1 MHWFILRR
9 HRKDGL
15 ALTHCRLWLV
25 MTPDLRDANLPAVP
39 HLHQIDLGLT
49 EHQATAL
56 PGSAM
61 GWYRMLV
68 VAEIPKDRSVHTPTT
83 GGVPVHSVAAGI
95 KYLVQPMLVGNRRS
109 INLLITGGMSRR
121 NLVVGVK
128 RPINLIGDHRLVRL

>member
-1 MHWFILRR
+1 MDWFILRR

-15 ALTHCRLWLV
+15 ALTHRRHWLV
-25 MTPDLRDANLPAVP
+25 MTLDLRDANLPAVP
-39 HLHQIDLGLT
+39 HLHRIDLGLT
-49 EHQATAL
+49 EHQVTAL

-68 VAEIPKDRSVHTPTT
+68 VAEIPKDRSVHIPTT
-83 GGVPVHSVAAGI
+83 GGVPVHRVTAGI
-95 KYLVQPMLVGNRRS
+95 KYLVQPMLVG

-128 RPINLIGDHRLVRL
+128 RHINLIGDHRLVCL